1 VENKTKEKLQKLPH
15 WFLKPIPQGK
25 YLFEVEKLLYD
36 LCLNSVCQDAKCPN
50 LGECFSRRRATFMIM
65 GNICTRNCRFCA
77 IESGIPGSLMP
88 DEPDRVAKA
97 VKALELSH
105 VVITSVTRD
114 DLPDGGAEHF
124 ASTIFAIHKTVAN
137 AKVEVLVPDFGG
149 FTEAIR
155 VVLRAKPDIF
165 SHNLET
171 IPKFY
176 SIVRPKANYNRSL
189 GILRA
194 VKEIDDTI
202 LTKSG
207 MMLGLGESKEEILN
221 VMKDLR
227 QARCD
232 FLTLGQYL
240 PPSRDH
246 LPLVRFMHTDEFI
259 KLKIQGDQMGFRGIM
274 AGPLV
279 RSSYNADE
287 LIKIALRS

>member
-1 VENKTKEKLQKLPH
+1 
-15 WFLKPIPQGK
+15 
-25 YLFEVEKLLYD
+25 
-36 LCLNSVCQDAKCPN
+36 
-50 LGECFSRRRATFMIM
+50 
-65 GNICTRNCRFCA
+65 
-77 IESGIPGSLMP
+77 MP

-97 VKALELSH
+97 VKTLELSH

-114 DLPDGGAEHF
+114 DLPDGGAKHF
-124 ASTIFAIHKTVAN
+124 ASTIFAIHKTIPD

-207 MMLGLGESKEEILN
+207 MMLGLGESKEQILN

-227 QARCD
+227 QAKCD

-246 LPLVRFMHTDEFI
+246 LPLVRFIHTDEFI

>member
-1 VENKTKEKLQKLPH
+1 VGNKTKEKLQRLPH
-15 WFLKPIPQGK
+15 WLLKPIPQGK
-25 YLFEVEKLLYD
+25 HLFEVEKLLYD
-36 LCLNSVCQDAKCPN
+36 LCLNTVCQDAKCPN

-77 IESGIPGSLMP
+77 IESGIPGSLVT
-88 DEPDRVAKA
+88 DEPNRVAKA

-124 ASTIFAIHKTVAN
+124 ASTIFAIHKTVPN

-207 MMLGLGESKEEILN
+207 MMLGLGESKEQILN

-227 QARCD
+227 QAKCD

-246 LPLVRFMHTDEFI
+246 LPLVRFIHPDEFI

-287 LIKIALRS
+287 LIKNGK